1 MKRQTCVLII
11 WAAITILV
19 LFACGGSSAG
29 EISTSV
35 SSSAGEIS
43 TSVSSSTGETSTSVS
58 SSTGETSTNGDI
70 PLFPGATPDTGK
82 YEDIRQNAEQKEKEA
97 SPELNIEVTA
107 YTTTASLEEVESY
120 YKEQLAG
127 WSLAE
132 RSEDP
137 TSKIVFMKWTKDGQD
152 YIVYYV
158 PSGAIGDD
166 TVLMIE
172 QAWPK

>member
-19 LFACGGSSAG
+19 LSACGGSS
-29 EISTSV
+29 T
-35 SSSAGEIS
+35 GEIS
-43 TSVSSSTGETSTSVS
+43 TSVSSSTGETSTNRET
-58 SSTGETSTNGDI
+58 STIGETPTNGETSTNGDI
-70 PLFPGATPDTGK
+70 PLFPGATPDTGM

-97 SPELNIEVTA
+97 SPELNIEVSA